1 MNERKQ
7 PGGLKGILIGI
18 FRGVDL
24 ARRLVVNALFLLVLL
39 LLWIGTTSD
48 GRPKV
53 PASTVLVIDPR
64 GVIVEQLAGDPV
76 QRALEKLT
84 GNEVPEALLKDLV
97 DAIDAGRDDGRV
109 KALFLDLGQL
119 LGGALPKLETLRA
132 SIDAFRES
140 GKPVIAAADFYNN
153 SRYHLA
159 AAADEIYLHPMGLV
173 LLEGYGRFDMYLKEG
188 LDRYGIEW
196 NVFRVGE
203 YKSAVEP
210 FLRESMSDEVR
221 QEHEEWLGELW
232 RAYLAGV
239 AAARGLEPAVIAHSI
254 ENYDRYLAEDNGD
267 AAALALRL
275 GLVDHVAHDDAV
287 RQRLIEI
294 AGEDETTHS
303 FHRVDYRDYLLASDR
318 RDQDDGEVA
327 VIVAKGTML
336 PGDQPPGLI
345 GGHST
350 AKLIREARQDDGV
363 KALVLR
369 VDSGGGS
376 TFASE
381 VIRRELE
388 LVREAGK
395 PVVISMGSYA
405 ASGGYWIATAGDEIW
420 ASPNTVTGSIGIF
433 GYFPTFQKPLA
444 RYLGVRVDGVGTTW
458 VAGVRPDRELPEQ
471 MRTTFKLLVEKGYRD
486 FLEHVSAARG
496 MTVGEVDA
504 IARGRVWT
512 GARAHELGLVDH
524 LGGLDDA
531 VAAAAR
537 LADLGEDYGVRY
549 LERELGFREELLL
562 AFLTQARAFYRPAA
576 TPPAVPDAMAR
587 FFLAQLDR
595 FEAFRDPLGIYAH
608 CLCEVDA
615 PATGEP

>member
-1 MNERKQ
+1 MSERKQ

-18 FRGVDL
+18 FRGIDL
-24 ARRLVVNALFLLVLL
+24 ARRLVVNALFLLIIL
-39 LLWIGTTSD
+39 LLWIWTTRD
-48 GRPKV
+48 GLPKV
-53 PASTVLVIDPR
+53 PASTVLVVDPH
-64 GVIVEQLAGDPV
+64 GLIVEQLAGDAV
-76 QRALEKLT
+76 ARALQKLT
-84 GNEVPEALLKDLV
+84 GSEVPEALLKDLV
-97 DAIDAGRDDGRV
+97 DAIDAGRDDERV
-109 KALFLDLGQL
+109 KALFLDLDQL
-119 LGGALPKLETLRA
+119 LGGALPKLEALRA

-140 GKPVIAAADFYNN
+140 GKPVIAAADFYDN

-173 LLEGYGRFDMYLKEG
+173 LLEGYGRFDTYMKEG
-188 LDRYGIEW
+188 LDRYGVEW

-210 FLRESMSDEVR
+210 FLRDGMSDEVR
-221 QEHEEWLGELW
+221 RDHAQWLGALW
-232 RAYLAGV
+232 SAYLEDV
-239 AAARGLEPAVIAHSI
+239 AAARGTAAATIAHSI
-254 ENYDRYLAEDNGD
+254 DHYAEYLAEDGGD

-287 RQRLIEI
+287 RRRLIEI
-294 AGEDETTHS
+294 AGEDAATHS
-303 FHRVDYRDYLLASDR
+303 FHRVDYRDYLLAADGE
-318 RDQDDGEVA
+318 DVDDGEVA
-327 VIVAKGTML
+327 VVVARGTML

-345 GGHST
+345 GGEST
-350 AKLIREARQDDGV
+350 AELIREARQDEGV

-376 TFASE
+376 TFAAE

-433 GYFPTFQKPLA
+433 GFFPTFQKPLA
-444 RYLGVRVDGVGTTW
+444 RYLGVHVDGVGTTW
-458 VAGVRPDRELPEQ
+458 LAGVRPDRELPEQ
-471 MRTTFKLLVEKGYRD
+471 LRATFELLLDKGYRD
-486 FLEHVSAARG
+486 FLGHVAAARD
-496 MTVGEVDA
+496 MTVEDVDA
-504 IARGRVWT
+504 IAQGRVFT

-537 LADLGEDYGVRY
+537 RAELGDEYGVRY
-549 LERELGFREELLL
+549 LERELGFGEQALLTFL
-562 AFLTQARAFYRPAA
+562 AKARAFYRPAA
-576 TPPAVPDAMAR
+576 SRPALADATER
-587 FFLAQLDR
+587 FFLAQIDR
-595 FEAFRDPLGIYAH
+595 LEAFRDPLGIYAH
-608 CLCEVDA
+608 CLCELDA
-615 PATGEP
+615 LPPLR